1 MPQRPFLVFAPNRV
15 PENRNE
21 VRFLGKRSRRHQTN
35 RFARRANLCGICRTD
50 LLGLPKIAGQRPR
63 FLGKRRNRRQC
74 KEFAHSADSCK
85 TRRAPLQGSRKS
97 QRSEIFG
104 KEELPASAQTA
115 CALRELLR
123 NSPSPYK
130 GSRKSQGNARDFW
143 ERGGTDA
150 NAKSLRAAQTLAKRV
165 APLYRAPENRNEVR
179 FLGKRSRRHQSNR
192 FARRANLCGI
202 CRTATWLRG
211 QDSNLRPSGYEPDE
225 LPNCSTPR

>member
-1 MPQRPFLVFAPNRV
+1 MPQRPFLVLP
-15 PENRNE
+15 
-21 VRFLGKRSRRHQTN
+21 
-35 RFARRANLCGICRTD
+35 RTWF
-50 LLGLPKIAGQRPR
+50 PKIAGQHPR

-74 KEFAHSADSCK
+74 KEFARSADSCK

-130 GSRKSQGNARDFW
+130 GSQKSQRSEIFGKEEKPTPIQRVCAQRRLLQNASRPFTGLPKIAGQ
-143 ERGGTDA
+143 R
-150 NAKSLRAAQTLAKRV
+150 
-165 APLYRAPENRNEVR
+165 PR
-179 FLGKRSRRHQSNR
+179 FLGKRSCRRLRKQLAPCASCCEI
-192 FARRANLCGI
+192 RRA
-202 CRTATWLRG
+202 TTWLRG